1 MILNDYIFLRIF
13 FSIIIILVLGSQ
25 KPEWNPLVAK
35 LRSFDLFEDYKQAKD
50 YVMIF
55 SWSLIFIFYTFFLCL
70 I

>member
-1 MILNDYIFLRIF
+1 MNLTNYILLRIL
-13 FSIIIILVLGSQ
+13 FSIIIILVLGTQ

-55 SWSLIFIFYTFFLCL
+55 SWSLIFVFYIFFLCL

>member
-1 MILNDYIFLRIF
+1 MFLRIF

-35 LRSFDLFEDYKQAKD
+35 LRSFDLFEDYKQAKH
-50 YVMIF
+50 YVMVF
-55 SWSLIFIFYTFFLCL
+55 SWILIFIFYTFFICL